1 MTLSFVWFV
10 PTTILLILFK
20 CNFNLAQQQQQDP
33 STMNG
38 GSCLAM
44 AGKDCVALAIDKRFG
59 SGSSLININAQP
71 DNAKILVLS
80 QHSGLEG
87 DVISLQQDLR
97 NIVATKYNYNYYQQ
111 QHSNGSSG
119 SRMSGTF
126 LSPRSMASLTSHVLY
141 NRRNAPYYV
150 EPIIVGLERR
160 RRRQPQQQ
168 QQQRVATDD
177 SNDDNE
183 SRNPIVDESIINT
196 VSRTAAA
203 KSSCSD
209 TITAAQEQYHRY
221 RYRPYLCSMDMIGAK
236 STSRAF
242 CCSGAAA
249 QSLYGT
255 AEALWR
261 PNLDEEQLVRTC
273 ARAFTTALERDCL
286 SGYGAVVYLVSPSKG
301 IVAYDISSRN
311 D

>member
-1 MTLSFVWFV
+1 MSPSFSWF
-10 PTTILLILFK
+10 TNLLILLFTS
-20 CNFNLAQQQQQDP
+20 FIVLAQQQDP
-33 STMNG
+33 ATMNG

-71 DNAKILVLS
+71 DAKVLVLPSS
-80 QHSGLEG
+80 QHDLVMLVSCTGLEG
-87 DVISLQQDLR
+87 DVVSLQQDLK
-97 NIVATKYNYNYYQQ
+97 NIVATKYNYNYQ
-111 QHSNGSSG
+111 QHQPSSSG
-119 SRMSGTF
+119 

-160 RRRQPQQQ
+160 QI
-168 QQQRVATDD
+168 ATED
-177 SNDDNE
+177 SNNNNIARE
-183 SRNPIVDESIINT
+183 NPIDESIINALSMKSDDT
-196 VSRTAAA
+196 TTA
-203 KSSCSD
+203 
-209 TITAAQEQYHRY
+209 QY

-236 STSRAF
+236 STNRAF
-242 CCSGAAA
+242 CCSGAAS

-261 PNLDEEQLVRTC
+261 PNLDEEQLVQTC